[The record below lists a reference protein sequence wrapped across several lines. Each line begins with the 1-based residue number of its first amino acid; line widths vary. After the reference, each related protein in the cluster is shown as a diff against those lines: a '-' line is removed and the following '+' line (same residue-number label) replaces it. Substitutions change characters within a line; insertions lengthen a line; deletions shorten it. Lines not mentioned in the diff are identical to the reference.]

1 MGRYTNL
8 VKSPYHELSVYM
20 LINNMTD
27 RVSFDVIRNIRRI
40 IHLDYHITGTIDERQ
55 LVGG

>member
-1 MGRYTNL
+1 
-8 VKSPYHELSVYM
+8 M

-40 IHLDYHITGTIDERQ
+40 IHLDYHITGAIDERQ

>member
-1 MGRYTNL
+1 MGRYADL
-8 VKSPYHELSVYM
+8 VTSSYHELSVYM

-40 IHLDYHITGTIDERQ
+40 IHLDYHITGAIDERQ